1 MLEQIL
7 DTWMELA
14 GALPGLLLRES
25 CYRPTGASILQDW
38 APQMPEVLSHANPL
52 LSHKLKAERLR
63 LPCSCWM
70 AGVLPGAWI
79 GWNRG
84 AVDWKGRASNSRP
97 HGYRRSSGSRK
108 SLAEGSGACGTPLQT
123 IVSLRKPSV
132 PDSGQY

>member
-14 GALPGLLLRES
+14 GALPGLLRES
-25 CYRPTGASILQDW
+25 CYHFTGASILQVW
-38 APQMPEVLSHANPL
+38 APQMPEVLSHAPL
-52 LSHKLKAERLR
+52 LSHKLRAERLR

-79 GWNRG
+79 GWIRG

-108 SLAEGSGACGTPLQT
+108 SLAEGSGACGTPQQT

-132 PDSGQY
+132 PDSGQD